1 MRNLF
6 ICLSPA
12 QILYSVEVI
21 NKIQL
26 KTDQCD
32 LFYYDYKES
41 PITQYYLKKNKN
53 FFNKINFFLINKN
66 FPFYVFEIR
75 KFFKNQIYNQIF
87 LCNTE
92 GIIEYYILSFCSF
105 KNLNTFYEGSSNIFK
120 INENLL
126 IKDKIFKI
134 FKDLIYFIFGNRYS
148 KRKILSI
155 YKNHYTISKNDLNKT
170 NKNIKIKNPFSN
182 FKNKY
187 LKNKPKKKISV
198 VVGTCIQDFSKT
210 NKDLLKYFLF
220 RTEKFIL
227 KLINSE
233 KIGEQTLFYPHPRS
247 VKYYF
252 KSKKIKIVNS
262 KLIIEDF
269 IKKKIFSG
277 YKVKIYCSVLSS
289 LFYSIPHLKYNFY
302 YYKKYYYNKD
312 VIYRSKKKFPNTPH
326 LEL

>member
-1 MRNLF
+1 M
-6 ICLSPA
+6 
-12 QILYSVEVI
+12 
-21 NKIQL
+21 
-26 KTDQCD
+26 T
-32 LFYYDYKES
+32 
-41 PITQYYLKKNKN
+41 
-53 FFNKINFFLINKN
+53 
-66 FPFYVFEIR
+66 
-75 KFFKNQIYNQIF
+75 
-87 LCNTE
+87 
-92 GIIEYYILSFCSF
+92 SFCSF